1 MLTVREGTVQAG
13 KKKHT
18 AYIGYRRGSFCLRV
32 YNVLHWLLPANYQE
46 GFCWPVFLRNK
57 QHGSQVLGI
66 RCHQPQS
73 HRASSTGEFSEGNM
87 ESSSCLCLWVNFF
100 ARATSTDA
108 EERDPGCSP
117 PEVASA
123 AMACACSGPRQM

>member
-1 MLTVREGTVQAG
+1 MLTVRVGTVQAG

-46 GFCWPVFLRNK
+46 GFCGPVFLRNK

-73 HRASSTGEFSEGNM
+73 PSSTSKPLQFF
-87 ESSSCLCLWVNFF
+87 VNLDHLDKKTIML
-100 ARATSTDA
+100 ALYAV
-108 EERDPGCSP
+108 P
-117 PEVASA
+117 P
-123 AMACACSGPRQM
+123 